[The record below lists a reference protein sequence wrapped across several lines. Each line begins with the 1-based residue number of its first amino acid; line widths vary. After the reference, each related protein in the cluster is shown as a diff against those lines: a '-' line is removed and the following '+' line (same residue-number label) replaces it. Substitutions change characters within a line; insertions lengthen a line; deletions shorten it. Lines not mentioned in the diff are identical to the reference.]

1 MTKGNKMTKSKTTK
15 QMLKQMKEMEELRN
29 LINSVDAELLDT
41 DGALRYLAFKEW
53 GDVCDYDHLQ
63 NK

>member
-1 MTKGNKMTKSKTTK
+1 
-15 QMLKQMKEMEELRN
+15 MLKQIKEMEELRN